1 MVTPLE
7 QALLAIML
15 ILIMFGMGASLT
27 LRDLILALKR
37 PYGLIV
43 AFLAQFGIMPL
54 VAFTLASLLSL
65 SPAQA
70 LGLLIVGCS
79 PGGST
84 SNLFTYFSKG
94 NLGMGVMMTVNSTLW
109 ALLMMPLLLSV
120 YGAGFATDEVQ
131 IPVRNI
137 VVNLFI
143 LLVPVLL
150 GMGLRRL
157 NANVG
162 ALTELFGSVLGIV
175 FILFLLVT
183 WVPNNFAILRA
194 APWQLY
200 FAAIFV
206 GILGMALGYGFAK
219 ALKLHPRNVRTISL
233 ETGIQN
239 GPLAITVVLLSFSG
253 ELAQEIVFI
262 PALYSLFIVINSS
275 LVTLYFRKANLAE
288 EQKIPDLL

>member
-109 ALLMMPLLLSV
+109 ALLMMPLLLSL

-150 GMGLRRL
+150 GHGVKAAQCEYRGR
-157 NANVG
+157 AY
-162 ALTELFGSVLGIV
+162 AELFGGAAWYRIHPFPASHLG
-175 FILFLLVT
+175 
-183 WVPNNFAILRA
+183 
-194 APWQLY
+194 
-200 FAAIFV
+200 
-206 GILGMALGYGFAK
+206 
-219 ALKLHPRNVRTISL
+219 
-233 ETGIQN
+233 
-239 GPLAITVVLLSFSG
+239 
-253 ELAQEIVFI
+253 
-262 PALYSLFIVINSS
+262 
-275 LVTLYFRKANLAE
+275 AE
-288 EQKIPDLL
+288 